1 MDITGLDEH
10 VCSIRRTALTNN
22 NTQSYSPDDISRKI
36 KLFLYGCNYIILA
49 NNQLDALLYV
59 FVYFITLHVSSITV
73 LIIRRSNCINTS
85 LGMLSLC
92 KWLLGMSVR
101 TGIPSSHLHR
111 LIIRR
116 SICIVCKQTRLFL
129 WGTDGLLFLYIKA
142 AVRFEF
148 RAFWRERSQKSQ
160 TVERDSSCDKTKP
173 NGSYQNSRL

>member
-1 MDITGLDEH
+1 MDRQTDRHDE
-10 VCSIRRTALTNN
+10 AN
-22 NTQSYSPDDISRKI
+22 SRFSQFYERSKQQ
-36 KLFLYGCNYIILA
+36 FFA
-49 NNQLDALLYV
+49 NDKLDAHFYI
-59 FVYFITLHVSSITV
+59 FIHFISLHVSSITM
-73 LIIRRSNCINTS
+73 LIIRRPNCINTS
-85 LGMLSLC
+85 SGMIRLC